1 MLNSC
6 ATVFMAR
13 NQKIQVKAV
22 DSTLTFS
29 LAGKDSN
36 YTSPSQISVRRS
48 IKSFQLNLNDTTTE
62 IHQIPSQVN
71 GLCYSNLFTY
81 PSYIGFIVDL
91 ASGKGFSYPKQ
102 LLLTHSGIESVKFID
117 VDRRITRPRE
127 RGDFSYFICWPI
139 VSGSHYATQGAAGNF
154 TNVGI
159 ISTGFEI
166 AADDKISLAID
177 GGYNMRTYGLIR
189 SHNEVETFYTRA
201 LMKYYI
207 HKWSIGGGVHLTFQN
222 INVRTVSS
230 QSIDPNYPLYNYG
243 VAKTRKMGPSISFE
257 YHFTPGFS
265 MGVDYLPSFLDLN
278 DFSNSAYQDFWMA
291 GNLKFYIPL
300 VRGRSFKEQFNKL
313 P

>member
-1 MLNSC
+1 MLSSC

-13 NQKIQVKAV
+13 DQKIRVKAV
-22 DSTLTFS
+22 DSTLTYS
-29 LAGKDSN
+29 LAGKDSIYSTPN
-36 YTSPSQISVRRS
+36 QISVRRS
-48 IKSFQLNLNDTTTE
+48 GKSFQLNLNDTTTE
-62 IHQIPSQVN
+62 IHKIPSQVN

-91 ASGKGFSYPKQ
+91 VSGKGYSYPKQ
-102 LLLTHSGIESVKFID
+102 LLLTHKGIESVKFID

-139 VSGSHYATQGAAGNF
+139 VSGSHYATQAASGNF

-166 AADDKISLAID
+166 AADAKTSLSID
-177 GGYNMRTYGLIR
+177 GGYNFRSYGFFE
-189 SHNEVETFYTRA
+189 SHNEVETFYTRI
-201 LMKYYI
+201 LMKYHI
-207 HKWSIGGGVHLTFQN
+207 NKWSIGGGIHLTNQN
-222 INVRTVSS
+222 IRVRYETLQTS
-230 QSIDPNYPLYNYG
+230 DPYPIYLISR
-243 VAKTRKMGPSISFE
+243 ATSRKIGPSISFE
-257 YHFTPGFS
+257 YHMSPGFS

-300 VRGRSFKEQFNKL
+300 VRGRSFKEQFNRL